1 MGSRGQTHCSG
12 GEEMGNKGGKVIL
25 TEEIVENISRSSGIE
40 THKIRAE
47 CQNFLKDHPRGNMN
61 RRDFRK
67 FLKIALPKIDVKK
80 MEENLFRMY
89 DTNMDGVISMQ
100 EFLIVYH
107 IFSEGTPEENLS
119 KIFRIFDVDNNG
131 VISKSELKKLVTDMS
146 GIMKRSNNPGLDGTE
161 DDITDNT
168 WLEMDRDRDGSVT
181 RDEFISSVNHKK
193 FSKLLA
199 MQVIDL
205 FT

>member
-1 MGSRGQTHCSG
+1 
-12 GEEMGNKGGKVIL
+12 MGNKGGKVVL
-25 TEEIVENISRSSGIE
+25 TEDIVETISRTSGIE
-40 THKIRAE
+40 THKIRGE

-107 IFSEGTPEENLS
+107 IFSDGTPEENLS
-119 KIFRIFDVDNNG
+119 KELSIPQTSHSLFMKIGFDFQIFIYFCL
-131 VISKSELKKLVTDMS
+131 S
-146 GIMKRSNNPGLDGTE
+146 PGAGE
-161 DDITDNT
+161 
-168 WLEMDRDRDGSVT
+168 E
-181 RDEFISSVNHKK
+181 ISSVDAADVVITPSSPLISTTAGSALSEPAAVSVVK
-193 FSKLLA
+193 SVVSLLSCDVA
-199 MQVIDL
+199 SL
-205 FT
+205 HLS

>member
-1 MGSRGQTHCSG
+1 MGSHSQKLSVKR
-12 GEEMGNKGGKVIL
+12 EMGNKAGKLVV
-25 TEEIVENISRSSGIE
+25 TEEIVDTISRSSGIE
-40 THKIRAE
+40 AHKIRAE
-47 CQNFLKDHPRGNMN
+47 SQNFLKDHPRGNMN

-119 KIFRIFDVDNNG
+119 KIFRIFDVDDNG
-131 VISKSELKKLVTDMS
+131 VISKEELKKLVLDMS
-146 GIMKRSNNPGLDGTE
+146 GLMKRSPNPNLRVTDE
-161 DDITDNT
+161 DILNNT
-168 WLEMDRDRDGSVT
+168 WLEMD
-181 RDEFISSVNHKK
+181 
-193 FSKLLA
+193 
-199 MQVIDL
+199 
-205 FT
+205 

>member
-1 MGSRGQTHCSG
+1 
-12 GEEMGNKGGKVIL
+12 MGNKGGKVVL
-25 TEEIVENISRSSGIE
+25 TEDIVETISRTSGIE
-40 THKIRAE
+40 THKIRGE

-107 IFSEGTPEENLS
+107 IFSDGTPEENLS
-119 KIFRIFDVDNNG
+119 KELLTPQTSHSLFMKIGFDYQIFIYFC
-131 VISKSELKKLVTDMS
+131 
-146 GIMKRSNNPGLDGTE
+146 
-161 DDITDNT
+161 
-168 WLEMDRDRDGSVT
+168 
-181 RDEFISSVNHKK
+181 
-193 FSKLLA
+193 
-199 MQVIDL
+199 
-205 FT
+205 

>member
-1 MGSRGQTHCSG
+1 
-12 GEEMGNKGGKVIL
+12 
-25 TEEIVENISRSSGIE
+25 
-40 THKIRAE
+40 
-47 CQNFLKDHPRGNMN
+47 MN

-89 DTNMDGVISMQ
+89 DTNMDGIISMQ

-131 VISKSELKKLVTDMS
+131 VISKSELRKLVLDMS
-146 GIMKRSNNPGLDGTE
+146 GIMKRSQNPGLAVTE
-161 DDITDNT
+161 DDITDST

-181 RDEFISSVNHKK
+181 RDEFISSVLNHKK

>member
-1 MGSRGQTHCSG
+1 
-12 GEEMGNKGGKVIL
+12 MGNREGKVVL
-25 TEEIVENISRSSGIE
+25 TEEIVETISRTSGIE

-89 DTNMDGVISMQ
+89 DTNMDGIISMQ

-131 VISKSELKKLVTDMS
+131 VISKSELRKLVLDMS
-146 GIMKRSNNPGLDGTE
+146 GIMKRSQNPGLAVTE
-161 DDITDNT
+161 DDITDST

-181 RDEFISSVNHKK
+181 RDEFISSVLNHKK

>member
-1 MGSRGQTHCSG
+1 MGIALLGVSPLHQIHTDRRERR
-12 GEEMGNKGGKVIL
+12 GEETGNREGKVVL

-47 CQNFLKDHPRGNMN
+47 CQNFLK
-61 RRDFRK
+61 
-67 FLKIALPKIDVKK
+67 IALPKIDVKK

-89 DTNMDGVISMQ
+89 DTNMDGIISMQ

-107 IFSEGTPEENLS
+107 IFSEGSPEDNLT

-131 VISKSELKKLVTDMS
+131 VISKSELRKLVLDMS
-146 GIMKRSNNPGLDGTE
+146 GIMKRSHNPNLAVTE
-161 DDITDNT
+161 DDITDST

-181 RDEFISSVNHKK
+181 RDEFISSVLNHKK

>member
-1 MGSRGQTHCSG
+1 
-12 GEEMGNKGGKVIL
+12 MGNKGGKVIL

-89 DTNMDGVISMQ
+89 DTNMDGIISMQ

-131 VISKSELKKLVTDMS
+131 VISKSELRKLVLDMS
-146 GIMKRSNNPGLDGTE
+146 GIMKRSQNPNLAVTE
-161 DDITDNT
+161 DDITDST

-181 RDEFISSVNHKK
+181 RDEFISSVLNHKK

>member
-1 MGSRGQTHCSG
+1 
-12 GEEMGNKGGKVIL
+12 MGNKGGKVIL

-100 EFLIVYH
+100 VVSKGGRKDKVFLKEIL
-107 IFSEGTPEENLS
+107 G
-119 KIFRIFDVDNNG
+119 RIRNFG
-131 VISKSELKKLVTDMS
+131 EKM
-146 GIMKRSNNPGLDGTE
+146 P
-161 DDITDNT
+161 
-168 WLEMDRDRDGSVT
+168 
-181 RDEFISSVNHKK
+181 F
-193 FSKLLA
+193 
-199 MQVIDL
+199 
-205 FT
+205 

>member
-1 MGSRGQTHCSG
+1 
-12 GEEMGNKGGKVIL
+12 MGNKEGKVVL
-25 TEEIVENISRSSGIE
+25 TEEVVENISRSSGIE

-89 DTNMDGVISMQ
+89 DTNMDGIISMQ

-107 IFSEGTPEENLS
+107 IFSEGTPEVGIQS
-119 KIFRIFDVDNNG
+119 K
-131 VISKSELKKLVTDMS
+131 
-146 GIMKRSNNPGLDGTE
+146 
-161 DDITDNT
+161 
-168 WLEMDRDRDGSVT
+168 
-181 RDEFISSVNHKK
+181 KK
-193 FSKLLA
+193 FALEIHPPLPTAGLEITTYHFCWDDGGPGTPLK
-199 MQVIDL
+199 
-205 FT
+205 FPN

>member
-1 MGSRGQTHCSG
+1 MQWREFVFFIKSTERA
-12 GEEMGNKGGKVIL
+12 EMGNKEGKVVL
-25 TEEIVENISRSSGIE
+25 TEEVVENISRSSGIE

-89 DTNMDGVISMQ
+89 DTNMDGIISMQ

-107 IFSEGTPEENLS
+107 IFSEGTPEGEVHYIFFRKNSGLVQSPIPKKRPKKRTKNPLFLDLS
-119 KIFRIFDVDNNG
+119 R
-131 VISKSELKKLVTDMS
+131 
-146 GIMKRSNNPGLDGTE
+146 
-161 DDITDNT
+161 
-168 WLEMDRDRDGSVT
+168 
-181 RDEFISSVNHKK
+181 
-193 FSKLLA
+193 
-199 MQVIDL
+199 L
-205 FT
+205 FPIKV

>member
-1 MGSRGQTHCSG
+1 
-12 GEEMGNKGGKVIL
+12 MGNKGGKVVL
-25 TEEIVENISRSSGIE
+25 TEEIVETISRSSGIE

-89 DTNMDGVISMQ
+89 DTNMDGIISMQ

-119 KIFRIFDVDNNG
+119 KEMSTADIGASDNFLISQGRFRI
-131 VISKSELKKLVTDMS
+131 K
-146 GIMKRSNNPGLDGTE
+146 IMIFHRVQS
-161 DDITDNT
+161 
-168 WLEMDRDRDGSVT
+168 
-181 RDEFISSVNHKK
+181 
-193 FSKLLA
+193 
-199 MQVIDL
+199 
-205 FT
+205 